1 MKKLMEIILWMVGL
15 FLNLVI
21 ILILFL
27 TYVTEYNVS
36 ICDTNNSP
44 DKNINLYF
52 KLSVNRIDLLYWHKV
67 ELF

>member
-36 ICDTNNSP
+36 IFDTNNSP